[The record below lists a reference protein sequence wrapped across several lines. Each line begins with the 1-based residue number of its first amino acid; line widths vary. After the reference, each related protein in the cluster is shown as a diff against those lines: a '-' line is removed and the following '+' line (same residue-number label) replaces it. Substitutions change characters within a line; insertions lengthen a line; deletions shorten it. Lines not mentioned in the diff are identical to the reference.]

1 MGTTITEQSVLEFK
15 QWLVGEERQPGTIEK
30 YVRDVRELKAFLT
43 DNELTNETVSI
54 WKAYLL
60 SEKRLAPITINSKL
74 AAVGT
79 YCRFAGIDCRVRFYK
94 IQRKLF
100 YEDNKNLQKDE
111 YLRLLEAASKV
122 GNKRIALII
131 ETIGATGIRVSE
143 LKYITMEAVSNGI
156 ARIHLKGKIRT
167 ILLPGKLRT
176 KLLKYARKRKIA
188 SGEIFITKSGKSI
201 SRKQIW
207 AEMKALCEMANVE
220 KSKVF
225 PHNLRHLFA
234 KLYYKATRDIA
245 KLADLLGHSTI
256 ETTRIYLLTTEY
268 EHSRNLNKLG
278 LVL

>member
-1 MGTTITEQSVLEFK
+1 M
-15 QWLVGEERQPGTIEK
+15 
-30 YVRDVRELKAFLT
+30 
-43 DNELTNETVSI
+43 
-54 WKAYLL
+54 
-60 SEKRLAPITINSKL
+60 
-74 AAVGT
+74 
-79 YCRFAGIDCRVRFYK
+79 
-94 IQRKLF
+94 LF
-100 YEDNKNLQKDE
+100 NKNLQKDE
-111 YLRLLEAASKV
+111 YLRLLEAANKV

-220 KSKVF
+220 KSKVSAQF
-225 PHNLRHLFA
+225 KAFVREAVLQSNTRYCKTCGLARTQHDRDNSHLSVDHGIRAFEATEQPWTRPIGQNEYFVDEEQLNRMDLCLLSVYGASSDSHKAAREQGRAVKISSSVLFA
-234 KLYYKATRDIA
+234 CLIIGNYFAIGIFFA
-245 KLADLLGHSTI
+245 M
-256 ETTRIYLLTTEY
+256 
-268 EHSRNLNKLG
+268 
-278 LVL
+278 